1 LDSKTAAAAMAAAE
15 AALEASYVG
24 DTPPMS
30 PTGDAPPTGGREL
43 PSPDGSADGTA
54 GAGRAAG
61 GGDDDESEWDFGTTR
76 VRGGG
81 DVDDDVDVDGTVVR
95 PDAGG
100 AATESGLDNEM
111 LMRMFVGRRLTDDE
125 TGAARAGAP
134 LVSAGAGG
142 GGGGGGG
149 VDDDSDDS
157 DDPWGTGPRR
167 VSTPEGTT
175 KPDPDPTAGPGRNSA
190 SFPIDG
196 REEAATGATGAA
208 ASSSSSSSPPPPP
221 RYLAR
226 TTKEAADL
234 IANDLTVPRLN
245 PDGSFNAKGV
255 LEYFVGKPAN
265 AVDDE
270 ATEPT
275 PFTPETCPWH
285 PDNVHAHALRWY
297 VVDED
302 CNPVR
307 EEGDESDSDDSSDD
321 DDDDS
326 SDDDGAAAE
335 EPTTITN
342 CNIAERVRRMLRR
355 APPPPLPDAATLKRW
370 VTRQDEEDRSAA
382 RVRASRERGDVAP
395 ELDARADSDGYVDT
409 DEEREEAEARAQG
422 PYVGGVI
429 PEDVLRRYL
438 EELEATRL
446 ASDPDA
452 SSSRVRVRA
461 EDLPYR
467 AYLDLGDKNTDNV
480 PLDALHE
487 TDRLVIFRAYCV
499 AAEVPVAVA
508 EKMAERR
515 ELEII
520 VRCLAWHRG
529 VANGASVVARNK
541 NACVRLRRA
550 VKELVGGWTT
560 R

>member
-1 LDSKTAAAAMAAAE
+1 MLRESIANFLDARGVGASLLD
-15 AALEASYVG
+15 ALS
-24 DTPPMS
+24 S
-30 PTGDAPPTGGREL
+30 DAWIARFLGVVETHSRHDGVLSVLRDCADEWREL
-43 PSPDGSADGTA
+43 ATASATATATRANSADA
-54 GAGRAAG
+54 FAEVSEACRRAMSARSASGRAT
-61 GGDDDESEWDFGTTR
+61 EWK
-76 VRGGG
+76 
-81 DVDDDVDVDGTVVR
+81 
-95 PDAGG
+95 
-100 AATESGLDNEM
+100 TE
-111 LMRMFVGRRLTDDE
+111 RQ
-125 TGAARAGAP
+125 P
-134 LVSAGAGG
+134 
-142 GGGGGGG
+142 
-149 VDDDSDDS
+149 
-157 DDPWGTGPRR
+157 
-167 VSTPEGTT
+167 
-175 KPDPDPTAGPGRNSA
+175 
-190 SFPIDG
+190 
-196 REEAATGATGAA
+196 
-208 ASSSSSSSPPPPP
+208 SSSSSPPPPPPP

-285 PDNVHAHALRWY
+285 PDNVRAHALRWY

-382 RVRASRERGDVAP
+382 RVRASRERVRASRERGGRVRASRERGDVAP

-409 DEEREEAEARAQG
+409 DEEREEAEANAQG

>member
-1 LDSKTAAAAMAAAE
+1 M
-15 AALEASYVG
+15 
-24 DTPPMS
+24 
-30 PTGDAPPTGGREL
+30 
-43 PSPDGSADGTA
+43 
-54 GAGRAAG
+54 
-61 GGDDDESEWDFGTTR
+61 
-76 VRGGG
+76 
-81 DVDDDVDVDGTVVR
+81 
-95 PDAGG
+95 
-100 AATESGLDNEM
+100 
-111 LMRMFVGRRLTDDE
+111 
-125 TGAARAGAP
+125 
-134 LVSAGAGG
+134 
-142 GGGGGGG
+142 
-149 VDDDSDDS
+149 
-157 DDPWGTGPRR
+157 
-167 VSTPEGTT
+167 
-175 KPDPDPTAGPGRNSA
+175 
-190 SFPIDG
+190 
-196 REEAATGATGAA
+196 
-208 ASSSSSSSPPPPP
+208 
-221 RYLAR
+221 
-226 TTKEAADL
+226 
-234 IANDLTVPRLN
+234 
-245 PDGSFNAKGV
+245 
-255 LEYFVGKPAN
+255 GKPAN

-275 PFTPETCPWH
+275 PFTPEKCPWH
-285 PDNVHAHALRWY
+285 PDNVRAHALRWY

-307 EEGDESDSDDSSDD
+307 EEGDESDSDDSSD

-382 RVRASRERGDVAP
+382 RVRASRERGDVAA

-409 DEEREEAEARAQG
+409 DEEREEAEANAQG